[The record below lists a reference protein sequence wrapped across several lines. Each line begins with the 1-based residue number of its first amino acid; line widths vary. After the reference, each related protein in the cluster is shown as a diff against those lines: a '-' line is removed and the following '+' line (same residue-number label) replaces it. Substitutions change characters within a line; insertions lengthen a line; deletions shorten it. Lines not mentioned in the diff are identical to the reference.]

1 MQRTIESKIFFFSSL
16 SHSKI
21 LLLNFPFYSSFC
33 IRVFLH
39 APLFPFSAGALHPTI
54 GTILFCLFPRTFIA
68 FSRCKTTCN
77 FFSKVT
83 QNQTFPPFQGSSFLY
98 LLTSNQTLVRLHNL
112 IKPFFVAIAFD
123 NFQLTL
129 TNFVYCVSRVCT

>member
-1 MQRTIESKIFFFSSL
+1 MMQRTIESKIFFFSSL

-54 GTILFCLFPRTFIA
+54 GFALDPQFLIMI
-68 FSRCKTTCN
+68 
-77 FFSKVT
+77 
-83 QNQTFPPFQGSSFLY
+83 QGSSLE
-98 LLTSNQTLVRLHNL
+98 
-112 IKPFFVAIAFD
+112 
-123 NFQLTL
+123 
-129 TNFVYCVSRVCT
+129 